1 MDKIKKIL
9 IISSDK
15 SLRDV
20 LTFCLDGWGYEVFVH
35 ESPLHDI
42 TPIKKISPDV
52 IVVDVHSASKAHLEI
67 CRMLKDDF
75 VTAFIPVIT
84 LINKRQLRTQL
95 LNLKQGVDDY
105 LIKPP
110 DPLDLRVRVEMAA
123 RRSQYSFYA
132 SPLTGLPGGRIIEE
146 AVIERLK
153 KDISFSF
160 GYLDIDSFKYFN
172 DVYGYHKGDRAIM
185 QTAYVLYTSIKKFG
199 GSEDFIGH
207 IGGDDFMFITSTD
220 KFKEVCHNII
230 LSFDRIIP
238 FHYNKEDRKQGFI
251 YAKDRT
257 HKMTKVN
264 LMSVSLA
271 VVNRQSHSDMNN
283 MVQINERLV
292 EIKKYLKDLSGS
304 KFMEDRRSSKT
315 GELLGPQ
322 VYKRTEVLSLTYK
335 PLGQILLEKKQIT
348 PEQLDE
354 ALNIH
359 WRRGVVFGEI
369 LKELGFVKEEDLRE
383 ALREQSVDGAR
394 TEAKIIPLTNN
405 KAMVE

>member
-1 MDKIKKIL
+1 MSERTKKIL

-15 SLRDV
+15 SLREV
-20 LTFCLDGWGYEVFVH
+20 LSFCFDGWGYEVSLR
-35 ESPLHDI
+35 ESPPHDV

-67 CRMLKDDF
+67 CRLLKDDF

-123 RRSQYSFYA
+123 RRAQYSFYA

-146 AVIERLK
+146 AVQERLK

-172 DVYGYHKGDRAIM
+172 DVYGYLKGDRAIM
-185 QTAYVLYTSIKKFG
+185 QTAYVLYTTIKKYG
-199 GSEDFIGH
+199 NKEDFIGH
-207 IGGDDFMFITSTD
+207 IGGDDFMFITSAD
-220 KFKEVCHNII
+220 KYKEVCHNII

-238 FHYNKEDRKQGFI
+238 FHYSPDDRKRGFI
-251 YAKDRT
+251 DAKDRA
-257 HKMTKVN
+257 HKMVKAG
-264 LMSVSLA
+264 LMSVSIA
-271 VVNRQSHSDMNN
+271 VVNRHSHSDLQS
-283 MVQINERLV
+283 VIQINERLA
-292 EIKKYLKDLSGS
+292 EIKSFLKDISGS
-304 KFMEDRRSSKT
+304 KFMEDRRSGKT
-315 GELLGPQ
+315 GEFVGPQ
-322 VYKRTEVLSLTYK
+322 FYKKDDAPSYSYI
-335 PLGQILLEKKQIT
+335 PLGHVLLEKKILT
-348 PEQLDE
+348 PDQLDE

-359 WRRGVVFGEI
+359 WRRGVILGEI
-369 LKELGFVKEEDLRE
+369 LKELGFIKEEELRE
-383 ALREQSVDGAR
+383 ALREQDAANLPR
-394 TEAKIIPLTNN
+394 LI
-405 KAMVE
+405 

>member
-1 MDKIKKIL
+1 LDRIKKIL

-20 LTFCLDGWGYEVFVH
+20 LNFCFDGWGYEVTLH
-35 ESPLHDI
+35 DTPLHDI

-67 CRMLKDDF
+67 CRLLKDDF

-84 LINKRQLRTQL
+84 LINKRQLRTHL

-123 RRSQYSFYA
+123 RRSQYSYYA

-146 AVIERLK
+146 AVEERLK

-160 GYLDIDSFKYFN
+160 GYIDIDNFKYYN
-172 DVYGYHKGDRAIM
+172 DTYGYLKGDRAIM
-185 QTAYVLYTSIKKFG
+185 HTAYVLYTTIKRYG
-199 GSEDFIGH
+199 NDGDFIGH
-207 IGGDDFMFITSTD
+207 IGGDDFMFITSPD
-220 KFKEVCHNII
+220 KYKEVCHNII
-230 LSFDRIIP
+230 LSFDRIMP
-238 FHYNKEDRKQGFI
+238 FHYSPDDRRNGFI

-257 HKMTKVN
+257 HKINKVN
-264 LMSVSLA
+264 LMSLSLA
-271 VVNRQSHSDMNN
+271 VVNRHSHSDLRSMI
-283 MVQINERLV
+283 QINERLV
-292 EIKKYLKDLSGS
+292 EIKKYLKDISGS
-304 KFMEDRRSSKT
+304 KFMEDRRSIKT
-315 GELLGPQ
+315 GDFIGPQ
-322 VYKRTEVLSLTYK
+322 LYKRVEALADSYT
-335 PLGQILLEKKQIT
+335 PLGQVLLDKKILS
-348 PEQLDE
+348 PDQLDE

-369 LKELGFVKEEDLRE
+369 LKELGFIKDEDLRE
-383 ALREQSVDGAR
+383 ILREQNV
-394 TEAKIIPLTNN
+394 LNH
-405 KAMVE
+405 KAA